1 MKRDDVIGIVI
12 VALSFAAAIAI
23 KLSGFSVMSIVL
35 MQITIMFKMFVS
47 TNGMNIFNSIKE
59 VLNPFIVPIISLL
72 FLSTAAAL
80 TKFVS
85 DYRKLFLAS
94 LASMVAFV
102 LFEHT
107 IMGAIVSFAVF
118 VLILLSKKT
127 DMAFLLFDIIVS
139 LGVFL
144 VVLNNA
150 SAYQNSFRNGIK
162 SLVKPIVRGEVS
174 NLQNETRSVVYGVLQ
189 NEKSKLIYSVKSS
202 NVPNKE
208 ELIYG
213 INNNFDSIYSSYS
226 ANETEINIDPYIDEA
241 LDNSPMFQSTM
252 KWFPAFVSLTA
263 FFILEFLRVT
273 VLVPFKKLVE
283 FLVRI
288 KIKEKEN

>member
-1 MKRDDVIGIVI
+1 MKRDDVIGIV
-12 VALSFAAAIAI
+12 VAALSFAAAIAL

-59 VLNPFIVPIISLL
+59 VLKPFAVPIISLIVI
-72 FLSTAAAL
+72 SAAAAL

-85 DYRKLFLAS
+85 DYRKLFFAS
-94 LASMVAFV
+94 VASMVAFALV
-102 LFEHT
+102 EHT

-127 DMAFLLFDIIVS
+127 NMAFLLFDIIVS

-144 VVLNNA
+144 VVLNNV
-150 SAYQNSFRNGIK
+150 SVYQNSFRDGIK

-174 NLQNETRSVVYGVLQ
+174 NLQNETRNVVYGVLQ
-189 NEKSKLIYSVKSS
+189 NEKSKLIYSVESS

-226 ANETEINIDPYIDEA
+226 ANDTEINIDPYIDEA

-263 FFILEFLRVT
+263 FFILEFLRV
-273 VLVPFKKLVE
+273 VILVPFKKLVE